1 MEVFYATY
9 QPTEYHYTLY
19 YYDQAGN
26 LVKTLPPDAVIPNY
40 SPTYFAQVAA
50 ARAAG
55 TDLTNGTNMESLAT
69 QYRYNTLNQVI
80 AQQAPDAGTS
90 QFWYDR
96 LGRLAVSQNAKQAD
110 SAAYSYTEYD
120 PLGRITEVGQKPQ
133 HTTMTQTISQD
144 TTTLASWLADLT
156 NGGPKVQITRTVYDT
171 AYVPMSG
178 TSVPINGSYLRNR
191 VAYTAVIDQ
200 ENTNVPEWRAAT
212 FYSYDPHG
220 NVDTLVQDY
229 DSASVMGLV
238 TGNRFKIM
246 TYDYDLIS
254 GKVNQVSY
262 QPGKADA
269 FYHQYTYDAENRLV
283 GVSTSRDS
291 IEWENDATYTYYRH
305 GPLARVELGSLGLQ
319 GVDYAYTLQGWLK
332 SINPSWLTPGGTA
345 AQYDSDGMS
354 TIAYFERD
362 AYKLNLNYFDD
373 GTYTDFSPINPLSG
387 YVQGNHLLS
396 SAKRNLYN
404 GNIASQAINIR
415 QIGVS
420 NTTVDGGPM
429 IYNYG
434 YDQLNRI
441 SSMDAWAANDSLKPT
456 GSGALSDYAE
466 RYTYDPNGNILTL
479 GRNASSGGG
488 TAPTAQLTYKYRYA
502 NTTNGWGEYTP
513 GSAPT
518 TGVSHLTNQLSSI
531 QVTPT
536 GTPQNPNELATQSAF
551 NYQYNEI
558 GQLTADSKAQI
569 SGVVW
574 NVYGKIL
581 NLIAGNDTITFTYD
595 AAGNRI
601 SKKANGITTWYV
613 RDAQENVMS
622 VYTQGN
628 GAVNSGAL
636 TQSEADLYGS
646 SRLGLLNLSLNCVN
660 LAPTDSGSLVR
671 GNKLFEL
678 TNHLGNVLGTISDKK
693 IQHTSDN
700 STVDYYLAD
709 VIGANDY
716 YSFGMMMPGRAYA
729 VGTTGQY
736 RYGFNG
742 QEKTDEIA
750 GAGNHT
756 TAEFW
761 EYDPRIGRRWNLDP
775 KTDVSISPY
784 NCFAGNPIFFSD
796 PLGDTLGIM
805 GSSTNQTAFLN
816 QVNTGATKFAI
827 DKNGNLALK
836 DAKAKVVGEFA
847 KQMVAAINNTQKVNL
862 RLINSSNSVMIDAY
876 ATGEIDMG
884 DMLKGT
890 NATFKDNILHLVNE
904 RLSVKDYEKNKAAT
918 AMPASAHATGLKAE
932 EKFIKELYPL
942 ATVGFKSE
950 GVDVAS
956 LKVDPKTG
964 TGSVNYNFDFTN
976 VKLVFQMK
984 VVTDPVTKN
993 PTMTNV
999 VLKNYFE
1006 VVKPAMKKP

>member
-40 SPTYFAQVAA
+40 NPTYFAQVAA

-55 TDLTNGTNMESLAT
+55 TDLTNGTNIESLAT

-80 AQQAPDAGTS
+80 AQQTPDAGTS

-110 SAAYSYTEYD
+110 SAAYSYTDYD

-133 HTTMTQTISQD
+133 HTAMTQTISQD

-156 NGGPKVQITRTVYDT
+156 NGGLKVQITRTVYDT

-191 VAYTAVIDQ
+191 VAYTAVIDH

-269 FYHQYTYDAENRLV
+269 FYHQYTYDAENRLIA
-283 GVSTSRDS
+283 VSTSRDS

-373 GTYTDFSPINPLSG
+373 GTYTDFSPINPLTG
-387 YVQGNHLLS
+387 YIQGNPLTS
-396 SAKRNLYN
+396 SAKRNLYD
-404 GNIASQAINIR
+404 GNIASQALNIR
-415 QIGVS
+415 AL
-420 NTTVDGGPM
+420 TTTGSRDVGPM
-429 IYNYG
+429 LYNYG

-441 SSMDAWAANDSLKPT
+441 SSMDAWAANGKFQP
-456 GSGALSDYAE
+456 GSSALSDYAE

-479 GRNASSGGG
+479 NRTGDSAQGAAQLSYHYIYAKTSGG
-488 TAPTAQLTYKYRYA
+488 T
-502 NTTNGWGEYTP
+502 GEYVP

-518 TGVSHLTNQLSSI
+518 SGVAHLTNQLSSI
-531 QVTPT
+531 GVTT
-536 GTPQNPNELATQSAF
+536 SGGTPNSNELTNQSAF

-558 GQLTADSKAQI
+558 GQLIADSKAQ
-569 SGVVW
+569 
-574 NVYGKIL
+574 
-581 NLIAGNDTITFTYD
+581 
-595 AAGNRI
+595 
-601 SKKANGITTWYV
+601 
-613 RDAQENVMS
+613 
-622 VYTQGN
+622 
-628 GAVNSGAL
+628 
-636 TQSEADLYGS
+636 
-646 SRLGLLNLSLNCVN
+646 
-660 LAPTDSGSLVR
+660 
-671 GNKLFEL
+671 
-678 TNHLGNVLGTISDKK
+678 
-693 IQHTSDN
+693 
-700 STVDYYLAD
+700 
-709 VIGANDY
+709 
-716 YSFGMMMPGRAYA
+716 
-729 VGTTGQY
+729 
-736 RYGFNG
+736 
-742 QEKTDEIA
+742 
-750 GAGNHT
+750 
-756 TAEFW
+756 
-761 EYDPRIGRRWNLDP
+761 
-775 KTDVSISPY
+775 VS
-784 NCFAGNPIFFSD
+784 
-796 PLGDTLGIM
+796 
-805 GSSTNQTAFLN
+805 
-816 QVNTGATKFAI
+816 
-827 DKNGNLALK
+827 
-836 DAKAKVVGEFA
+836 
-847 KQMVAAINNTQKVNL
+847 
-862 RLINSSNSVMIDAY
+862 
-876 ATGEIDMG
+876 
-884 DMLKGT
+884 
-890 NATFKDNILHLVNE
+890 
-904 RLSVKDYEKNKAAT
+904 
-918 AMPASAHATGLKAE
+918 
-932 EKFIKELYPL
+932 
-942 ATVGFKSE
+942 
-950 GVDVAS
+950 
-956 LKVDPKTG
+956 
-964 TGSVNYNFDFTN
+964 
-976 VKLVFQMK
+976 
-984 VVTDPVTKN
+984 
-993 PTMTNV
+993 NV
-999 VLKNYFE
+999 V
-1006 VVKPAMKKP
+1006 